1 MIIKQLLHE
10 AFAEDDINLQ
20 ALIMFLVFEKQVLS
34 MEDDQSELKLYFS
47 PKHNARMGEELTK
60 YKRKMKMKDNPSCYK
75 AFTNQGETLYLVAHY
90 EIQAKAFAQS
100 LNYDPLEI
108 KWLPDDYQMA
118 VGSVNVPISELA
130 KKKNAPTLLGANITE
145 QKYNWRNLP

>member
-1 MIIKQLLHE
+1 MLIKQLLHE
-10 AFAEDDINLQ
+10 AFSEEDINLQ
-20 ALIMFLVFEKQVLS
+20 ALIMFLVFEKQVVS
-34 MEDDQSELKLYFS
+34 MEDHQEELKLYFL

-75 AFTNQGETLYLVAHY
+75 AFTKQGETLYLAAHH
-90 EIQAKAFAQS
+90 EVQAKAFALS

-108 KWLPDDYQMA
+108 KWLPDDYLMA
-118 VGSVNVPISELA
+118 IGSVNVPILELA
-130 KKKNAPTLLGANITE
+130 KKKNPPALLGTNITE

>member
-1 MIIKQLLHE
+1 
-10 AFAEDDINLQ
+10 
-20 ALIMFLVFEKQVLS
+20 
-34 MEDDQSELKLYFS
+34 MEDCQSELKLYFL
-47 PKHNARMGEELTK
+47 PKHNARMSEELTK
-60 YKRKMKMKDNPSCYK
+60 YKRKMKMKENPSCYK

-100 LNYDPLEI
+100 LNYEPLEI

-118 VGSVNVPISELA
+118 VGSVNVPISELV
-130 KKKNAPTLLGANITE
+130 KKKNAPALLGANITE